1 MRAVKEIVLVIAVV
15 ATAVAQS
22 PVRPAFEV
30 ASIRAS
36 APTPEGQVSVGL
48 HMDGAQ
54 VRVARLTL
62 KDYIGI
68 AYRIKIAQIVG
79 PDWIASDRFDISA
92 TIPKGVKTAQIPEM
106 FQALLEDRFQL
117 KYHRE
122 KREFPVYALLQSKGP
137 LKLKESPVDPNAAT
151 VEEPIEVKGG
161 GSVQGVNIDLGG
173 GRTFSFVPNRIEVHK
188 MTMDLFGRYLERFA
202 DRTIVDMTGLNGQY
216 DFTFDISPDDYL
228 PMLIRSAINAGVT
241 LQPQALKLAEGTT
254 SAGLS
259 DALQQVGLKLDARKA
274 PLDVIVVDS
283 ASKMPTGN

>member
-1 MRAVKEIVLVIAVV
+1 MRAVKETVLVMAV
-15 ATAVAQS
+15 AAAAVAQS

-36 APTPEGQVSVGL
+36 APGPDNQVSVGL

-62 KDYIGI
+62 RDYIGI
-68 AYRIKIAQIVG
+68 AYRIKIAQIAG

-92 TIPKGVKTAQIPEM
+92 TIPEGVKTAQIPEM
-106 FQALLEDRFQL
+106 FQALLEDRFQM
-117 KYHRE
+117 KFHRE
-122 KREFPVYALLQSKGP
+122 KREFPVYALLQGKGP
-137 LKLKESPVDPNAAT
+137 LKLKESPVDPNAARA
-151 VEEPIEVKGG
+151 EEPIDVKGG

-173 GRTFSFVPNRIEVHK
+173 GRTFSFVPNKIEVHK

-228 PMLIRSAINAGVT
+228 PMLIRSAVNAGVT

-283 ASKMPTGN
+283 ALKTPTGN